1 MKSKVLHALLSVAI
15 AFALWVYVIT
25 VVSPESEETFYN
37 VPVVLNNETVL
48 NENGL
53 MILSKDAPTV
63 TLKLKGN
70 RKDLNQLKSSD
81 ITVMADLSK
90 INEAGQRYLSYSV
103 SFPGMGFEIVNQNPQ
118 GLTLN
123 VVYRAS
129 KEVDVVVSTTGAT
142 PPDFIADL
150 DKVDLSHKKVTI
162 TGPQDV
168 VEQITQAVVTVDIE
182 GKKETISESYR
193 YTLCDKDGNP
203 VDAEYVQ
210 TNTAEISTTLR
221 IKQVKDL
228 QLLPNVIYGGGATEQ
243 NTTIKIEPSTIKV
256 AGSKKLLESL
266 NSLVLDTV
274 NLATLMED
282 TTLTYTIKLP
292 EGIENISGVENV
304 TVTISFNNL
313 ETKKLKISP
322 IVPITGPGMTVT
334 VARPEIEIIVRG
346 TPEQIKNITAAD
358 ITAKIDCTGAAAGE
372 DKFKPQFTI
381 DPKYDTVGV
390 MELYDDI
397 YATVTVVAS

>member
-37 VPVVLNNETVL
+37 VPVILNNESVL

-63 TLKLKGN
+63 TLRLKGN
-70 RKDLNQLKSSD
+70 RKDLNQLKNSD

-90 INEAGQRYLSYSV
+90 INEAGQKYVSYSV
-103 SFPGMGFEIVNQNPQ
+103 SFPGIGFEIVNQNPQ
-118 GLTLN
+118 GLTLE
-123 VVYRAS
+123 VAYRAS

-142 PPDFIADL
+142 PPDFIVDL
-150 DKVDLSHKKVTI
+150 DKVELSHKKITI
-162 TGPQDV
+162 TGPQEV
-168 VEQITQAVVTVDIE
+168 VEQITQAVITVDVE
-182 GKKETISESYR
+182 DKTETISESYR
-193 YTLCDKDGNP
+193 YTLCDKDGEP

-210 TNTAEISTTLR
+210 TNVAEISTTLR
-221 IKQVKDL
+221 IKQVKEL
-228 QLLPNVIYGGGATEQ
+228 HLLPNVIYGGGATEQ

-256 AGSKKLLESL
+256 AGSKKLLENL

-274 NLATLMED
+274 NLAELTEN

-304 TVTISFNNL
+304 TVTISFSNL

-334 VARPEIEIIVRG
+334 VARPEIEITVRG

-358 ITAKIDCTGAAAGE
+358 ITAQIDCTGAAAGE

-381 DPKYDTVGV
+381 DPKFDTVGV
-390 MELYDDI
+390 METYDDV
-397 YATVTVVAS
+397 YATVTLGAT